1 MTTTLRNAA
10 GRDIVTL
17 HSGDDIDPGHAPR
30 PFITVSTPGG
40 IEVTETAPGDH
51 LHHLGVSVTTP
62 DVSGTNFWGGSTFV
76 RDVGPQILDN
86 HGRQVVEA
94 ESVSPSRYTAT
105 VLWRDR
111 DDEPIISEEREIRV
125 DDVDGSTILVW
136 RSRLTALRE
145 GVSIGSSQTNGRP
158 GAFYGGIFWR
168 APFGTAEVFSA
179 AGEGVD
185 AAHGSTSPWIV
196 VAGPDAS
203 LVAASASRLP
213 WFVRA
218 DGYVGFCPALAYDER
233 RRLEPGEP
241 LELDL
246 VVALVDAADDNTIE
260 RALQSALS
268 LTTSEVAA

>member
-1 MTTTLRNAA
+1 MTTILRNAA
-10 GRDIVTL
+10 GQDIVTL
-17 HSGDDIDPGHAPR
+17 HRGDDIDPGHAPR

-40 IEVTETAPGDH
+40 VAVTETRPGDH
-51 LHHLGVSVTTP
+51 LHHLGVSVTSP
-62 DVSGTNFWGGSTFV
+62 DVAGTNFWGGSTYV

-86 HGRQVVEA
+86 HGRQVVES
-94 ESVSPSRYTAT
+94 ESSDANSYTAT
-105 VLWRDR
+105 ILWHDH
-111 DDEPIISEEREIRV
+111 DDEPIIAEQREIRV
-125 DDVDGSTILVW
+125 DDATGSTVLVW

-145 GVSIGSSQTNGRP
+145 GISIGSSQTNGRP

-168 APFGTAEVFSA
+168 APFGSAEVFSA
-179 AGEGVD
+179 EGEGVD

-196 VAGPDAS
+196 VSGAEAS

-246 VVALVDAADDNTIE
+246 VVALVDEADDKIIE